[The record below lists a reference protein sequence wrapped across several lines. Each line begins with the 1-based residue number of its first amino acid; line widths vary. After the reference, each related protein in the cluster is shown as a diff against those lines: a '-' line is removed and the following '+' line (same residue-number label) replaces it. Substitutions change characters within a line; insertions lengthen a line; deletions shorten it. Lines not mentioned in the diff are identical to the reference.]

1 MKRRSRF
8 LPLVAVL
15 SFASL
20 SLPASAALTRVGT
33 PAIQFLALGPAGMKI
48 NGTSSDL
55 TAAEQDGVLTLTAP
69 LANLKTGIGL
79 RDNHLRGY
87 LNTSKHP
94 NATLVIERSKL
105 KLPDDGKTVEG
116 TANGNFTL
124 NGKTKPLK
132 FRYKAK
138 RTGSDFHVQGMADVN
153 IENHGI
159 EQPCYLGVCVDPNIK
174 LKVAFKLRDK

>member
-8 LPLVAVL
+8 LPLSIL
-15 SFASL
+15 LSL
-20 SLPASAALTRVGT
+20 SVAFAASAELSRVGT
-33 PAIQFLALGPAGMKI
+33 PSIQFLALGPAGMKI

-55 TAAEQDGVLTLTAP
+55 AAKEDDGKLTLTAP
-69 LANLKTGIGL
+69 LTNLKTGIGL

-94 NATLVIERSKL
+94 NAVLVVDRSRL
-105 KLPDDGKTVEG
+105 KLPEDGKTVEG
-116 TANGNFTL
+116 TTTGDFTL

-138 RTGSDFHVQGMADVN
+138 RTGSDYHVQGMADVN

-159 EQPCYLGVCVDPNIK
+159 EQPCYLGVCVDPTIK
-174 LKVAFKLRDK
+174 LKVGFKLRDK